1 MGHQPAPDEQP
12 HATTAATLHT
22 ALDLAAA
29 RAPDATVDFPNERE
43 TVSLR
48 ELADRSR
55 TMAGA
60 LLTDGVAHGERVGI
74 LATNS
79 ADFLTA
85 LFAVSRAG
93 AAASP
98 LALPTAAGDLGGYAS
113 RLTRTSAAAGMRRVI
128 TGRRLSGVL
137 ARLGAG
143 LGGLRLLPA
152 NELAAAGL
160 ATDAPGGG
168 RLPEVGAD
176 DVAIVQFTSG
186 STALPKGVV
195 LTHRN
200 VLAGI
205 RAIITGIR
213 LGQGDHGGSWLPMYH
228 DMGLFATLSA
238 VMTGIDMTVWSPAAF
253 IRDPARWLREFLDR
267 GGTISPAPNFAYDQL
282 VAAVEPD
289 EVAGL
294 DMRGWRV
301 ALNGAEPIS
310 PLSLERFLAHFAPA
324 GFAPE
329 QMFPVYGMA
338 EATLAVTFP
347 PLGRAP
353 VVLWVDR
360 DRLTADGAVVPVE
373 RDHPRARGLVG
384 VGRPVL
390 GVRVRVRAADGDGAP
405 GGQGV
410 LPAAAATGDGERVGE
425 IEISGT
431 PVTAGYV
438 TAGGTPNATAAED
451 GWLRTGDLGLL
462 RDGELYVTGRAK
474 EMIIIRGVNYYPED
488 AEQAVRDLPGLHRRR
503 AVAVGGPDG
512 RPADGGPTSETGA
525 AGVVMTLVG
534 ETSLTEPAARDRLAA
549 ELAATAAAALG
560 LGRAEVAARLV
571 DPGTLP
577 RTSSGKFQRLAV
589 RGLLDRGEL

>member
-1 MGHQPAPDEQP
+1 MNHPPAPDGQP
-12 HATTAATLHT
+12 HPTTAATLHT

-29 RAPDATVDFPNERE
+29 CAPDATVDFPNERE

-60 LLTDGVAHGERVGI
+60 LLADGVAHGERVGI

-98 LALPTAAGDLGGYAS
+98 LALPTAAGDLAGYAS
-113 RLTRTSAAAGMRRVI
+113 RLTRTTAAAGMRRVI

-143 LGGLRLLPA
+143 LDGLRLLPA
-152 NELAAAGL
+152 NELAAG
-160 ATDAPGGG
+160 APGAG
-168 RLPEVGAD
+168 RPPEVGAH

-186 STALPKGVV
+186 STAMPKGVV

-205 RAIITGIR
+205 RAIIAGVR
-213 LGQGDHGGSWLPMYH
+213 LGPDDRGGSWLPMYH

-267 GGTISPAPNFAYDQL
+267 GVTVSPAPNFAYDQL
-282 VAAVEPD
+282 VAAVEPG
-289 EVAGL
+289 EVTGL
-294 DMRGWRV
+294 DMRHWRV

-310 PLSLERFLAHFAPA
+310 PHSLERFLAHFAPA
-324 GFAPE
+324 GFAAE
-329 QMFPVYGMA
+329 QMLPVYGMA

-347 PLGRAP
+347 PLGRPP

-360 DRLTADGAVVPVE
+360 DRLTADGVVVPLG

-390 GVRVRVRAADGDGAP
+390 GVRVRIRAGDGDGVH
-405 GGQGV
+405 GGEDDGG
-410 LPAAAATGDGERVGE
+410 LPAVDATGVGDDDTRVGE

-431 PVTAGYV
+431 PVTAGYL
-438 TAGGTPNATAAED
+438 TAARTPGAAPTAD
-451 GWLRTGDLGLL
+451 GWLRTGDLGFL

-503 AVAVGGPDG
+503 VVAVGGPDG
-512 RPADGGPTSETGA
+512 PADGNVADA
-525 AGVVMTLVG
+525 ADAAMTLVG
-534 ETSLTEPAARDRLAA
+534 ETSLTEPAERDRLAA
-549 ELAATAAAALG
+549 ELATAAAAALG